1 MRGRTLINLAFSI
14 GLWLL
19 GATVLVLNLLDLWS
33 PWRAMGNIFLIYTP
47 LPAIFS
53 VRTVSAYFKDF
64 KAGRQSPILPNA
76 VLLAVDIAVIL
87 FTMTV
92 SASWI

>member
-19 GATVLVLNLLDLWS
+19 GIAVLLLNLLDLWS

>member
-19 GATVLVLNLLDLWS
+19 GIAVLLLNLLDLWS
-33 PWRAMGNIFLIYTP
+33 PWRAMGNIFLVYTP

-92 SASWI
+92 SASWM

>member
-19 GATVLVLNLLDLWS
+19 GIAVLLLNLLDLWS

-92 SASWI
+92 SASWM

>member
-19 GATVLVLNLLDLWS
+19 GIAVLLLNLLDLWS
-33 PWRAMGNIFLIYTP
+33 PWRAMGNIFLVYTP

-64 KAGRQSPILPNA
+64 KAGRPSPILPNA

-92 SASWI
+92 SASWM

>member
-19 GATVLVLNLLDLWS
+19 GIAVLLLNLLDLWS
-33 PWRAMGNIFLIYTP
+33 PWRAMGNIFLVYTP

-76 VLLAVDIAVIL
+76 ALLAVDLAVIL

-92 SASWI
+92 SASWM

>member
-14 GLWLL
+14 ILWLL
-19 GATVLVLNLLDLWS
+19 GATVLLLNLLDLWS
-33 PWRAMGNIFLIYTP
+33 PWTTMGTIFLIYLP
-47 LPAIFS
+47 LPTIL
-53 VRTVSAYFKDF
+53 TVQSTSACYKEF
-64 KAGRQSPILPNA
+64 KAGNKSPLIPSA
-76 VLLAVDIAVIL
+76 VLLAVNIAVIL